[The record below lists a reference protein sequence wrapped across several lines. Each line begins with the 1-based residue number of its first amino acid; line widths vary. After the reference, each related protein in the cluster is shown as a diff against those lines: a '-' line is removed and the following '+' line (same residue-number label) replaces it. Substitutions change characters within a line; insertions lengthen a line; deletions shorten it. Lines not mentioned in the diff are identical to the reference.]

1 MQINLSENQWTA
13 IIDAID
19 YSIDIDRA
27 MMRASTASVSETM
40 AAITRVNTLSAAR
53 ALLTSPQADHAL
65 RNAEA

>member
-1 MQINLSENQWTA
+1 MKINLSENQWTA

-40 AAITRVNTLSAAR
+40 AAINRLNTLSAAR
-53 ALLTSPQADHAL
+53 ALLTSPQAEKAL
-65 RNAEA
+65 QSAD